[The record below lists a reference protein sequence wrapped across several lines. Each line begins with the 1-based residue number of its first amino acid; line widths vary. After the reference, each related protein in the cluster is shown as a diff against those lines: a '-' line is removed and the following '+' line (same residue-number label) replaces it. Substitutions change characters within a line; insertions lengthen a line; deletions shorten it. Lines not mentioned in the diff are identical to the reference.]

1 MADCSDIMLK
11 RLHIE
16 NYALIED
23 LEILWN
29 EGMTSMTG
37 ETGSGKSIVLGAM
50 GLILGHRTEASAV
63 RQGTQKCTIEATF
76 SSTESTNQWLK
87 TYDHEIWPDIILRR
101 ELSAEGRSRAFIND
115 SPVTAGEMRHL
126 GEKLVD
132 LHGQDNTRLLLTR
145 DYQLNWIDQR
155 SNHDH
160 LYTAYH
166 AAFSAF
172 EEAKSAL
179 RAIELEKAKPQTDL
193 DYIRYQ
199 LQELEDLQ
207 IEKHDWVA
215 LENERNTLENS
226 AELRHDLQAAWSA
239 LTDESQGD
247 SAIDRVQE
255 ARKRVDA
262 TIQRTAQYSSLHQ
275 RLDALNIEAKDIAN
289 ELEQQAESV
298 EENPQRLQTL
308 QGWFNDLQRVLHKY
322 NARDAQA
329 LIALKMQLIN
339 RLDKA
344 SSIQQAY
351 DDAVAH
357 EKQQQQAMMQQGTT
371 LMKSRESTAQK
382 LVLEIESTLHSM
394 SMPNAKLEFD
404 FQPGE
409 QPDQFGIEDLVMR
422 FSSNPGMKPLPLQ
435 KIASGG
441 EKSRLMLAFK
451 AVGHDAVSIPTI
463 ILDEIDTG
471 VSGNVASKMAQ
482 MMKRMSNHQQVIAVT
497 HLPQVAAIASQ
508 HFLVKK
514 EESDGTTRTL
524 VQALEQNL
532 RVMEI
537 AAMLSGTEV
546 SSAAMENAEALL
558 LDHQ

>member
-1 MADCSDIMLK
+1 MLK

-76 SSTESTNQWLK
+76 SSTEATNQWLK
-87 TYDHEIWPDIILRR
+87 TYDYEIWPDIILRR

-160 LYTAYH
+160 LYAAYH
-166 AAFSAF
+166 AAFSAH

-215 LENERNTLENS
+215 LENERNTLEHS

-308 QGWFNDLQRVLHKY
+308 QGWFNDLQRVLHKH

-339 RLDKA
+339 RLEKV

-422 FSSNPGMKPLPLQ
+422 FSSNPGMNPLPLQ

-524 VQALEQNL
+524 VQTLEQDL